1 MKKGILAVLLMGS
14 LAVQG
19 QSLRDALYSGRLKA
33 QPGTVI
39 RKGDDLKSLM
49 VDSVQQKAVRDSAAM
64 AATNTI
70 DSAARNGVVA
80 TDSARSTAA
89 ATAANA
95 NDVVVIDSGATA
107 TAEPEATA
115 TPVAPAPKPKDNN
128 ALVRD
133 YMTTVAA
140 TLTAEA
146 LPNKKVKKGT
156 YYVTVS
162 YAIETDG
169 QLTVSD
175 VFVMPENSY
184 LQQQTKDRITLEAPK
199 LQPVLNSSGTP
210 RKVTRKHN
218 LTLTKE

>member
-1 MKKGILAVLLMGS
+1 MLLGS
-14 LAVQG
+14 LFAQG

-33 QPGTVI
+33 EPGTVI
-39 RKGDDLKSLM
+39 RKGDDLKSKM
-49 VDSVQQKAVRDSAAM
+49 VDSVQKKA
-64 AATNTI
+64 
-70 DSAARNGVVA
+70 A
-80 TDSARSTAA
+80 TDSAGAVASTAIDSVAQKGSAAIDSALGTAA
-89 ATAANA
+89 ATAANTSDA
-95 NDVVVIDSGATA
+95 VVVDTAMTA
-107 TAEPEATA
+107 TAETEATTA
-115 TPVAPAPKPKDNN
+115 PAPPAPKPKDNN
-128 ALVRD
+128 ALVKE
-133 YMTTVAA
+133 YMNTVAA

-146 LPNKKVKKGT
+146 LPNKKVKKGI

-218 LTLTKE
+218 MTLTKD

>member
-1 MKKGILAVLLMGS
+1 MLLGS

-19 QSLRDALYSGRLKA
+19 QSLRDALYSGKLKA
-33 QPGTVI
+33 EPGTVI
-39 RKGDDLKSLM
+39 RKGDDLKSKM
-49 VDSVQQKAVRDSAAM
+49 DTVQKKAAPDSAQAI
-64 AATNTI
+64 AATAP
-70 DSAARNGVVA
+70 DSATKKGVAV
-80 TDSARSTAA
+80 TNTTVTPDSTAIA
-89 ATAANA
+89 AANDTAANA
-95 NDVVVIDSGATA
+95 TVAT
-107 TAEPEATA
+107 TEAA
-115 TPVAPAPKPKDNN
+115 AAPATPKPKDNN
-128 ALVRD
+128 ALVKE
-133 YMTTVAA
+133 YMNTVAV
-140 TLTAEA
+140 TLTTEA

-199 LQPVLNSSGTP
+199 LTPVLNSSGTP

-218 LTLTKE
+218 MTLTKE

>member
-49 VDSVQQKAVRDSAAM
+49 VDSVQQKAVRDSAAIVASTAM
-64 AATNTI
+64 

-80 TDSARSTAA
+80 TDSARSSAA

-95 NDVVVIDSGATA
+95 NDVAVIDSGATA

-115 TPVAPAPKPKDNN
+115 APTAPAPKPKDNN
-128 ALVRD
+128 ALVRE

>member
-49 VDSVQQKAVRDSAAM
+49 VDSVQQKASRDSAAM
-64 AATNTI
+64 VASTVM
-70 DSAARNGVVA
+70 DSAARSGVVA
-80 TDSARSTAA
+80 TDSTRSTA
-89 ATAANA
+89 AANA
-95 NDVVVIDSGATA
+95 NDVVVVDSGATA

-115 TPVAPAPKPKDNN
+115 TPAAPAPKPKDNN